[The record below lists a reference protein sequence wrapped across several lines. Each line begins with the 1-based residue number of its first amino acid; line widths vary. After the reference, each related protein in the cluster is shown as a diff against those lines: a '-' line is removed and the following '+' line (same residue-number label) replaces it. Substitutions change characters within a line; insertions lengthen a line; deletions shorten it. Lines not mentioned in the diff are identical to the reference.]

1 MATIS
6 LAGIELVTNTTPEL
20 FLANV
25 AIVAGEL
32 FYLDSNED
40 ANLAQNDDAANDEI
54 AGIALQGAA
63 AGNYVV
69 GIPTGAKIQVS
80 NTLVIGDIY
89 ILAATTGDVMLSSD
103 LLSTQFLSVFGTVS
117 ATNQILL
124 NFDNTGS
131 QKA

>member
-20 FLANV
+20 YLANV
-25 AIVAGEL
+25 VIVSGEVL
-32 FYLDSNED
+32 YLDSNED

-54 AGIALQGAA
+54 AVVALQAA
-63 AGNYVV
+63 SVGNYVV
-69 GIPTGAKIQVS
+69 GIPTGATIQVT
-80 NTLVIGDIY
+80 NTLVVGDVY
-89 ILAATTGDVMLSSD
+89 VLAATAGDVMLASD

-124 NFDNTGS
+124 SFDNTGS